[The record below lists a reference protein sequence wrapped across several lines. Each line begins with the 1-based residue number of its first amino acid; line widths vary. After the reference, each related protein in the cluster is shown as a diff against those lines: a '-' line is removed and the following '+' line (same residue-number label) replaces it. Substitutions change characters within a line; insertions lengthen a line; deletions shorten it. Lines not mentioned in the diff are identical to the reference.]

1 MALWPWRAQVT
12 VDAVQASFTELSPTP
27 QAGAWPT
34 GWPELSAGYD
44 YPVTR
49 EEALAVPAVTRA
61 VDLMATTVASLPIER
76 LVFDAAGKRHRVSL
90 TGLMEQPEPGRTRYA
105 TLTDTARDLILDGR
119 AYWIVR
125 DRYAAWGLRN
135 GERVPARGLPKSV
148 RYVPAALVTEN
159 KEAGSVTGPV
169 TSVTYGGKT
178 YPISD
183 VILFEGWHSG
193 IRNHG
198 ARIIRTALALEQAA
212 RRYAD
217 VPLPSLIIKNTSA
230 YELSQAEITELI
242 DGVKKAR
249 QASAVGYV
257 NAGADLDTMGWNSEQ
272 LQLVEARVFTNAAI
286 ANLCGIP
293 AHFIAASNVGGSSL
307 TYSNASQE
315 ARTLIDYGMKP
326 LLTAIEERLS
336 LNDVSPRGHRYRF
349 ELDALL
355 RGNPMERSQLYHS
368 LIPLGVLTVEE
379 AREWEDL
386 TPMADIPPAPNP
398 TPTPEPK
405 GPPS

>member
-1 MALWPWRAQVT
+1 MWPLKAQNA
-12 VDAVQASFTELSPTP
+12 VDLVAGLTEASPTP
-27 QAGAWPT
+27 QTGSWPS
-34 GWPELSAGYD
+34 GWPEMASGSD

-49 EEALAVPAVTRA
+49 EEALAVPALTRA
-61 VDLMATTVASLPIER
+61 VNLMATTVASLPIEQ
-76 LVFDAAGKRHRVSL
+76 LAFDADNKRRRVEL
-90 TGLMEQPEPGRTRYA
+90 PALMEQPEPGRTRYA
-105 TLTDTARDLILDGR
+105 TLTDTAKDLLLDGA

-125 DRYAAWGLRN
+125 DRYAN
-135 GERVPARGLPKSV
+135 GFPRSVKYAPVGDVSVMSNDYGDTIRVMYRG
-148 RYVPAALVTEN
+148 REIDTRDIIA
-159 KEAGSVTGPV
+159 
-169 TSVTYGGKT
+169 
-178 YPISD
+178 
-183 VILFEGWHSG
+183 FEGWHNG

-212 RRYAD
+212 RRYAE

-230 YELSQAEITELI
+230 YELSQAEVTELI
-242 DGVKKAR
+242 EGVKRAR
-249 QASAVGYV
+249 QSSAIGYV

-336 LNDVSPRGHRYRF
+336 LNDTCARGHKIRF

-368 LIPLGVLTVEE
+368 LIPLGVLTVDE
-379 AREWEDL
+379 ARDWEDL
-386 TPMADIPPAPNP
+386 TPNA
-398 TPTPEPK
+398 
-405 GPPS
+405 

>member
-1 MALWPWRAQVT
+1 MALWPLRAQST
-12 VDAVQASFTELSPTP
+12 VDVVQAAFTELSPTP

-34 GWPELSAGYD
+34 GWPELSAGSD

-49 EEALAVPAVTRA
+49 EEALAGPAVTRA
-61 VDLMATTVASLPIER
+61 VDLMATTVASLPIEH
-76 LVFDAAGKRHRVSL
+76 LVFDAEGKRHRVEL
-90 TGLMEQPEPGRTRYA
+90 TGLLEQPEPGRTRYA
-105 TLTDTARDLILDGR
+105 TLTSTARDLILDGV

-125 DRYAAWGLRN
+125 DRYADGFPR
-135 GERVPARGLPKSV
+135 SV
-148 RYVPAALVTEN
+148 RYAQVHEVSIL
-159 KEAGSVTGPV
+159 
-169 TSVTYGGKT
+169 
-178 YPISD
+178 SD
-183 VILFEGWHSG
+183 DFGDTTRIMYRGREIAPGDLIAFEGWHNG

-217 VPLPSLIIKNTSA
+217 VPLPSLIIQNTSA

>member
-1 MALWPWRAQVT
+1 MWPLRAQNA
-12 VDAVQASFTELSPTP
+12 VDLVAGLTEVSPTP
-27 QAGAWPT
+27 QTGSWPS
-34 GWPELSAGYD
+34 GWPDMSSSSD

-49 EEALAVPAVTRA
+49 EEALAVPALTRA
-61 VDLMATTVASLPIER
+61 VNLMATTVASLPIEQ
-76 LVFDAAGKRHRVSL
+76 LAFDADHKRRRVELPSF
-90 TGLMEQPEPGRTRYA
+90 MEQPETGRTRYA

-119 AYWIVR
+119 AYWVVR
-125 DRYAAWGLRN
+125 DRYADGFPR
-135 GERVPARGLPKSV
+135 SV
-148 RYVPAALVTEN
+148 RYAPARLVTEN
-159 KEAGSVTGPV
+159 PKDGPV
-169 TSVTYGGKT
+169 TSVTYGGVT
-178 YPISD
+178 IPISN
-183 VILFEGWHSG
+183 VILFEGWHNG

-212 RRYAD
+212 RRYAE

-230 YELSQAEITELI
+230 YELSQAEVTELI
-242 DGVKKAR
+242 EGVKRAR
-249 QASAVGYV
+249 QSSSIGYV

-326 LLTAIEERLS
+326 LLTAVEERLS
-336 LNDVSPRGHRYRF
+336 LNDTCARGHKIRF

-355 RGNPMERSQLYHS
+355 RGNPMERAQLYHS
-368 LIPLGVLTVEE
+368 LIPLGVLTVDE
-379 AREWEDL
+379 ARDWEDL
-386 TPMADIPPAPNP
+386 TPNA
-398 TPTPEPK
+398 
-405 GPPS
+405 